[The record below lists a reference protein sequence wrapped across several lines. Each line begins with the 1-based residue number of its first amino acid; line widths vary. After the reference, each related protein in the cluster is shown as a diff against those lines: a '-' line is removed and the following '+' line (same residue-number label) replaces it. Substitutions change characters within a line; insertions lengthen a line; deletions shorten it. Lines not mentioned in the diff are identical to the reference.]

1 MKLIVG
7 LGNPEPKYDGTRHNI
22 GFMAINHYVNGLGEK
37 FKTKFNGQYIQT
49 TVSGEKVIFLK
60 PDTFMNLSGEAV
72 IKYMNF
78 FDIAI
83 EDVLIIY
90 DDLDLDFAKI
100 RIKQN
105 SSHGGH
111 NGIKSIINHLK
122 SKAFLRVKLGIN
134 NEYKRDVKNFVL
146 GTFNK
151 NEQQQLPTL
160 WMETDKIIEDFIN
173 GYDSLELMNK
183 YN

>member
-7 LGNPEPKYDGTRHNI
+7 LGNPEPKYDKTRHNV
-22 GFMAINHYVNGLGEK
+22 GFMALNHYVDGLSET
-37 FKTKFNGQYIQT
+37 FKNKFNGKYVQT
-49 TVSGEKVIFLK
+49 NIGGEKVIFLK
-60 PDTFMNLSGEAV
+60 PETYMNLSGEAL

-78 FDIAI
+78 FDIKI

-90 DDLDLDFAKI
+90 DDLDLNFSTI
-100 RIKQN
+100 RLKKN

-111 NGIKSIINHLK
+111 NGIKSIINHVK
-122 SKAFLRVKLGIN
+122 TKDFLRIKIGIS

-146 GTFNK
+146 GKFS
-151 NEQQQLPTL
+151 NEEARELEMIFTK
-160 WMETDKIIEDFIN
+160 TDAIIHSFIS
-173 GYDSLELMNK
+173 GDDALTLMNK

>member
-7 LGNPEPKYDGTRHNI
+7 LGNPEPKYDKTRHNI
-22 GFMAINHYVNGLGEK
+22 GFMALNHYTTGINES
-37 FKTKFNGQYIQT
+37 FKKKFNGHYVQT
-49 TVSGEKVIFLK
+49 NVSGEKVIFLK

-78 FDIAI
+78 FDIDL

-90 DDLDLDFAKI
+90 DDLDLNFQTI
-100 RIKQN
+100 RLKKN

-111 NGIKSIINHLK
+111 NGIKSIINHVK
-122 SKAFLRVKLGIN
+122 TKDFLRVKLGIN

-146 GTFNK
+146 GTFNQEEK
-151 NEQQQLPTL
+151 SGLEEVFTK
-160 WMETDKIIEDFIN
+160 TDQIIDNFIS
-173 GYDSLELMNK
+173 GDDAKTLMNK